1 MRLTDISLDWLLPA
15 AVLLAGVMA
24 AVAVV
29 ARGKRAS
36 DTSAAEDSW
45 ERSEER
51 RRRKEA
57 LYATA
62 SYVLLFCC
70 AAVAAALSFHGLVGF
85 GTQNLGLSGGWEYL
99 VPFGLDG
106 AAMFCSVLAV
116 REASHGDA
124 ALGSRL
130 LVWTFAGAAAWF
142 NWVHAPRGLN
152 HAGAP
157 HFFAGM
163 SLSAAVL
170 FDRAL
175 KQTRVAALREQG
187 LVPRPLPQIR
197 IVRWLRAPRET
208 FGAWSLMLL
217 EGVRTLDEAVDE
229 VREDRREKEQNR
241 LRRRDQEKLDRAQI
255 KALNRQNRAW
265 GRGGRGGS
273 QVDVQAIAPATG
285 SAQSVAEPA
294 ISEPGQ
300 LPLRPRPSLQAVNG
314 PNSGGVPELTA
325 TDPRTVDLTAEDDT
339 QALPRLDS
347 LEQKLKDLEQQ
358 FG

>member
-1 MRLTDISLDWLLPA
+1 MKLSDIPLGWA
-15 AVLLAGVMA
+15 VTGVAVLLVTGLL
-24 AVAVV
+24 VAL
-29 ARGKRAS
+29 ARSRG
-36 DTSAAEDSW
+36 SAAGPGGADSW

-51 RRRKEA
+51 RRRKES
-57 LYATA
+57 LYGGA
-62 SYVLLFCC
+62 SYTLLFCC

-85 GTQNLGLSGGWEYL
+85 GVQNLNLSGGWEYL

-130 LVWTFAGAAAWF
+130 LVWLFAGASAWF
-142 NWVHAPRGLN
+142 NWVHAPRGFG

-157 HFFAGM
+157 QFFAGM

-175 KQTRVAALREQG
+175 KQTRRAALREQG

-208 FGAWSLMLL
+208 YAAWSLMLL
-217 EGVRTLDEAVDE
+217 EGVRSLDEAVDE
-229 VREDRREKEQNR
+229 VREDKREKTAEKERRRLAGRRERAEIRAINR
-241 LRRRDQEKLDRAQI
+241 TNSVWRPRGAARQLESGQE
-255 KALNRQNRAW
+255 
-265 GRGGRGGS
+265 S
-273 QVDVQAIAPATG
+273 AIAGGPAADRPAVEAPAPAEG
-285 SAQSVAEPA
+285 PVAQQGLPA
-294 ISEPGQ
+294 
-300 LPLRPRPSLQAVNG
+300 RPER
-314 PNSGGVPELTA
+314 
-325 TDPRTVDLTAEDDT
+325 RTIDLTMEEDT
-339 QALPRLDS
+339 VAQPRLDS
-347 LEQKLKDLEQQ
+347 LERKLKDLEQQ

>member
-1 MRLTDISLDWLLPA
+1 MRLTDISLDWLLPG
-15 AVLLAGVMA
+15 AVLLVGVMA

-36 DTSAAEDSW
+36 DTSAADDSW

-85 GTQNLGLSGGWEYL
+85 GEQNLGLSDGWEYL

-142 NWVHAPRGLN
+142 NWVHAPRGIN

-175 KQTRVAALREQG
+175 KQTRRAALREQG

-197 IVRWLRAPRET
+197 IVRWLRAPRRPS
-208 FGAWSLMLL
+208 AL
-217 EGVRTLDEAVDE
+217 VADAP
-229 VREDRREKEQNR
+229 
-241 LRRRDQEKLDRAQI
+241 RRRTHA
-255 KALNRQNRAW
+255 
-265 GRGGRGGS
+265 GRGGRRGTRGPQGEGAEPSPQEGPGEAGPGPHQGPEPAEPGLGRLGRGGAP
-273 QVDVQAIAPATG
+273 VEVAALTPATG

-300 LPLRPRPSLQAVNG
+300 LPLRPRPSLQAVNHS
-314 PNSGGVPELTA
+314 NSASVPELGA
-325 TDPRTVDLTAEDDT
+325 SESAPVDLTVEDDT